1 MPDNPV
7 ISQIKISEGSTDV
20 TYDVKD
26 TKARSSAI
34 QFATCSTAAATG
46 TKVVECSD
54 FALANEAKILVKF
67 DNTNSASV
75 SNLKLNVNGTGAKA
89 VRYRGANLPQPG
101 LIKAGGLYLFVYT
114 DNLYWNIIGDL
125 DTVGDGM
132 FATCS
137 TSADVATKEVTIDN
151 FNNTEGA
158 VIFVKFT
165 NTNTATGTLYLKV
178 NGSSSRMK
186 YRSSDLATSGII
198 IANSIHAFVKTSSYW
213 YLVGE
218 LYQHPSYTART
229 GKPTENLTPS
239 FGDTVTIS
247 QITSDATGHVTAA
260 TDRTIKIPNDT
271 YSYNSSGYGTKGLV
285 PAPSSSDSGKYLQ
298 AGSGWASLPT
308 AGLNTAGIVKLS
320 SSTSDTSTTAA
331 ATASAVKSAYDLAN
345 GKSTVS
351 FTQTLSSGTKIGS
364 ISINGSSTDIYCS
377 TDTDKQVHV
386 KKATTTKAYLM
397 GTSTTPTTSNQQT
410 TALADTGVYLTTT
423 AGELQATNFVG
434 KINGFDIGMSV
445 PSGSAL
451 TDTKVTQSN
460 STGNTNRPLMLSHD
474 GTGTTSDVT
483 DVLYRNANMYG
494 NPSTGTI
501 YGNAFYANN
510 GSVTIRR
517 SSSISDNYPATL
529 NFVTYQTDTPITT
542 SQASIKVYDDHDNQS
557 YGQNMIIRSG
567 GNIVIGSGESP
578 DTIYSSYINGVNN
591 SDGAENLWLSS
602 DYAMK
607 FNLGFDD
614 NPSGSVSGADSIQ
627 YIMTKTS
634 FYQNMID
641 SSTNVEGFGFIGTK
655 QYRWN
660 AGNFHHVNVVTGVHC
675 NDDRVPLGQ
684 APLIY
689 LNQSNLWIGARFGE
703 DLTTSTG
710 DEYKAAH
717 HPGGTYISTGC
728 EYNADKTLASSY
740 ETIKIAVPYQTTKN
754 GQTIISSTAY
764 DAWHSGY
771 VFRDITSNTDNW
783 STVSVPLS
791 SNSTFKVLKADN
803 TTIPSWAGST
813 KYENG
818 IVFGSGTSK
827 GLMSI
832 SRSTPSITFAGG
844 ASTSTQT
851 KPEWYINLTGTN
863 GSTYNLDILRHSKR
877 FATSSNGQDNGWSTI
892 VTADGIA
899 KLQDS
904 VTSALYVTRHTP
916 VSGTTAYDPPAWY
929 AAKHSVGLMF
939 ANQNQVAIMSMASN
953 NSVPLIKFGATGG
966 GPNGTPVADGT
977 GPANP
982 GTGVGW
988 YFGLTGTTA
997 TTYNLDSFSTTD
1009 TKVTQT
1015 ISTGAANYGILM
1027 SYTNS
1032 DSTAT
1037 EGARKASGFYYNPG
1051 KGVMTVPTL
1060 KLTHTNTDQ
1069 LLNSLNIRIEPNVI
1083 FDYDKLLVF
1092 SDYDD
1097 HSASI
1102 HLVPFSDGTSSIGYS
1117 GIHWASSY
1125 INTMNGELNGSISSS
1140 TTATTQSIGDNSTKV
1155 ATTAYVDTTVSNL
1168 VTTFS
1173 AAETKVSWEGA
1184 LGIDRTKDYL
1194 RVYRGTYTSD
1204 TGQAWMAGQQAIG
1217 TFIKKGDKAAMIS
1230 FNANYTGSKPRVSFA
1245 ASKSATTASDGPT
1258 ATNGWY
1264 FRLAGTDETDYDL
1277 DAIRTNQAGQVYDQA
1292 TSMLCIP
1299 FFYKGPNS
1307 MTASEKVYYTTG
1319 FCTQYRT
1326 GASSSSPKPETD
1338 GCNILSLGNNI
1349 TSGTAGN
1356 AFGAVCMWSRLT
1368 QAIQLRPNRT
1378 SSWINIALPAKST
1391 TSVVMTQIIMYE
1403 WSSGTKLD
1411 TYTSDAY
1418 SSQEFAYFKVFIE
1431 NSTGS
1436 CFCSY
1441 DVLYNGS
1448 TTLNEFGLVWGKTTT
1463 GDGTTKC
1470 STIMIKVSK
1479 SNSTYTFTATTAPG
1493 YQGSTSVAKPTVYI
1507 RKVIGVICQKYDP

>member
-26 TKARSSAI
+26 TKARSTAI

-67 DNTNSASV
+67 DNTNSAAV

-125 DTVGDGM
+125 DTAGDGM

-271 YSYNSSGYGTKGLV
+271 YSYNSSGYGAKGLV
-285 PAPSSSDSGKYLQ
+285 PAPASSDSGKYLQ

-345 GKSTVS
+345 SKSSVS
-351 FTQTLSSGTKIGS
+351 FTQTLTSGTKIGS

-377 TDTDKQVHV
+377 TDTDTQVHV

-397 GTSTTPTTSNQQT
+397 GTSTLPETSNKQT

-451 TDTKVTQSN
+451 TDTWTPMTGATSSANGTVGYVNAVPPSN
-460 STGNTNRPLMLSHD
+460 GYNTKYLRAD
-474 GTGTTSDVT
+474 GTWAVPPGTVDSKVSQTTTT
-483 DVLYRNANMYG
+483 DD
-494 NPSTGTI
+494 
-501 YGNAFYANN
+501 AFYKILLGNSDSDTTETAGARKASDLAYNANN
-510 GSVTIRR
+510 GLLTVGDGIYYNELQTDGTTYLKRPLIRHGTENFYIGGTGKLR
-517 SSSISDNYPATL
+517 GSSSDHNDHL
-529 NFVTYQTDTPITT
+529 GRTYIFTG
-542 SQASIKVYDDHDNQS
+542 YDA
-557 YGQNMIIRSG
+557 
-567 GNIVIGSGESP
+567 ES
-578 DTIYSSYINGVNN
+578 
-591 SDGAENLWLSS
+591 
-602 DYAMK
+602 
-607 FNLGFDD
+607 
-614 NPSGSVSGADSIQ
+614 
-627 YIMTKTS
+627 
-634 FYQNMID
+634 
-641 SSTNVEGFGFIGTK
+641 
-655 QYRWN
+655 
-660 AGNFHHVNVVTGVHC
+660 
-675 NDDRVPLGQ
+675 
-684 APLIY
+684 
-689 LNQSNLWIGARFGE
+689 
-703 DLTTSTG
+703 
-710 DEYKAAH
+710 
-717 HPGGTYISTGC
+717 GTYNKNIYMC
-728 EYNADKTLASSY
+728 IYNGDGTDFTITPLWHTLMMRAD
-740 ETIKIAVPYQTTKN
+740 
-754 GQTIISSTAY
+754 
-764 DAWHSGY
+764 
-771 VFRDITSNTDNW
+771 FTSNTDDW
-783 STVSVPLS
+783 SSAGLRLDDFASDLQFKIIRHMKASGASSYTDVPAWFAAKGGVGLGVKRDGHAGIISFDTNQTWSGTNNTVPTVS
-791 SNSTFKVLKADN
+791 
-803 TTIPSWAGST
+803 
-813 KYENG
+813 
-818 IVFGSGTSK
+818 
-827 GLMSI
+827 
-832 SRSTPSITFAGG
+832 FAGG
-844 ASTSTQT
+844 IVDDTNNNYK
-851 KPEWYINLTGTN
+851 KPSWYFKLTGTN
-863 GSTYNLDILRHSKR
+863 GSTYNLDNFSTTDVKVAQNNTTANAAYRVLLSYSSNDTNETNTARKSSGLTYNPSTGVLGVNGYTVSGTSNSSYNFDDFSTIKR
-877 FATSSNGQDNGWSTI
+877 FSTSSNGQDNGWSTI

-904 VTSALYVTRHTP
+904 ATSSLYVTRHIP
-916 VSGTTAYDPPAWY
+916 VSGSTVYDPPVWY
-929 AAKHSVGLMF
+929 AARHSVGLMF

-982 GTGVGW
+982 GNGVGW
-988 YFGLTGTTA
+988 YFGLTGTSA

-1015 ISTGAANYGILM
+1015 ITDGSYNYRILM

-1032 DSTAT
+1032 DTTAT

-1051 KGVMTVPTL
+1051 LGVMTVPTL

-1069 LLNSLNIRIEPNVI
+1069 ILNSLNIRIEPSVI
-1083 FDYDKLLVF
+1083 FDYGKLLQF
-1092 SDYDD
+1092 YDYDNK
-1097 HSASI
+1097 STGI
-1102 HLVPFSDGTSSIGYS
+1102 NLVPFSDGISSIGYS
-1117 GIHWASSY
+1117 EIHWASSY

-1140 TTATTQSIGDNSTKV
+1140 TTATTQSDGDNSTKV
-1155 ATTAYVDTTVSNL
+1155 ATTAYVENSIPYYLVRTTENNTSANDWETVLGSSNFDKNKSNYL
-1168 VTTFS
+1168 TLFRHGATS
-1173 AAETKVSWEGA
+1173 GTPQSWF
-1184 LGIDRTKDYL
+1184 
-1194 RVYRGTYTSD
+1194 
-1204 TGQAWMAGQQAIG
+1204 AGQQCLG
-1217 TFIKKGDKAAMIS
+1217 LFMRRTNMAAMIS
-1230 FNANYTGSKPRVSFA
+1230 LNTNLAPSTLNYPRVTFA
-1245 ASKSATTASDGPT
+1245 ASKHAGTSGDGPT
-1258 ATNGWY
+1258 ATDGWY
-1264 FRLAGTDETDYDL
+1264 FSLKGKTASEYDL
-1277 DAIRTNQAGQVYDQA
+1277 DDLSLTASSLNNSSTYSLYGLPLMSITPSTNDTAFKIKMSDGFRYSQAPGTTTSEGTAILVLGNNTA
-1292 TSMLCIP
+1292 TSTAGNKTGGVRFYGSGTKYINLKAGAMAEDLTTWIP
-1299 FFYKGPNS
+1299 KVRIADSTLTATKVVYESSSVTSSVTLNS
-1307 MTASEKVYYTTG
+1307 GSNAISTSKAPTYFKVYMRKFRTTSGNQYTLAYYDSVDVPAVSNRATTFVLCDSYDGTSPAHATFTG
-1319 FCTQYRT
+1319 YIKVT
-1326 GASSSSPKPETD
+1326 ASSSYFKLDLYYSGKKYT
-1338 GCNILSLGNNI
+1338 L
-1349 TSGTAGN
+1349 SGTSVTEAN
-1356 AFGAVCMWSRLT
+1356 VLANEQAFGIYKIVAV
-1368 QAIQLRPNRT
+1368 
-1378 SSWINIALPAKST
+1378 
-1391 TSVVMTQIIMYE
+1391 YE
-1403 WSSGTKLD
+1403 THD
-1411 TYTSDAY
+1411 
-1418 SSQEFAYFKVFIE
+1418 
-1431 NSTGS
+1431 
-1436 CFCSY
+1436 
-1441 DVLYNGS
+1441 
-1448 TTLNEFGLVWGKTTT
+1448 
-1463 GDGTTKC
+1463 
-1470 STIMIKVSK
+1470 
-1479 SNSTYTFTATTAPG
+1479 
-1493 YQGSTSVAKPTVYI
+1493 
-1507 RKVIGVICQKYDP
+1507 